1 MSHHK
6 ENVGFDTD
14 RYIKY
19 QFEVI
24 ERILKKSSDKLY
36 IEFGGKLIQD
46 KHSARVLPGYREDA
60 KFELIKRL
68 CRHGEPIFVVS
79 AKDIIKGR
87 IRGDFGTTYD
97 NETIR
102 TLKELRSRRLIV
114 EHVAITLLDPNQS
127 VPAKIKGLENILK
140 KEGMLTHRYYTNSFN
155 KPDKKLFIEL
165 DRNPFIQTRKKLI
178 LIISPGGG
186 SGKFDVCLNQ
196 LYYEMKHGVSPHYY
210 KFETFPVH
218 NLPLHHPLNL
228 AYMAASA
235 DFYEM
240 IMRDPHHGG
249 VSSYIRDSANY
260 ERLRFTARYF
270 KNQGKHLRL
279 LNSNTNK
286 GFNMLSRGII
296 NDELVQ
302 KEAAAEIARRL
313 IRYKFEVARGQEDQ
327 KVVDRV
333 RSILSIL

>member
-1 MSHHK
+1 MLKNQESI
-6 ENVGFDTD
+6 GFDTD

-19 QFEVI
+19 QSEVI
-24 ERILKKSSDKLY
+24 EKILKKSSDKLY
-36 IEFGGKLIQD
+36 IEFGGKIIQD

-60 KFELIKRL
+60 KFELIKQL
-68 CRHGEPIFVVS
+68 CHPGEPIFVVS

-102 TLKELRSRRLIV
+102 TLKELKKRGLVIN
-114 EHVAITLLDPNQS
+114 HLAITLFDPNQR
-127 VPAKIKGLENILK
+127 VPSKIKILENILK
-140 KEGMLTHRYYTNSFN
+140 KDAILTHRYYANSSN
-155 KPDKKLFIEL
+155 KPDKKLFIAF

-178 LIISPGGG
+178 LIISPGSG

-196 LYYEMKHGVSPHYY
+196 LYYEMKQGISPHYY

-218 NLPLHHPLNL
+218 DLPLQHPLNL
-228 AYMAASA
+228 AYIAASA

-240 IMRDPHHGG
+240 IMHDPHHGRI
-249 VSSYIRDSANY
+249 SSYIRDSTNY
-260 ERLRFTARYF
+260 ERLRFLARHF

-279 LNSNTNK
+279 LNSSTNK

-333 RSILSIL
+333 RSIFSML